1 MSRRNKH
8 AVFCENFLDRIL
20 SERCMTGLSGNA
32 FAVAYVLARHFN
44 AKTKLAW
51 PGQKRICDLACLSEA
66 AVKRAVKELEDAG
79 YIEIWVSYGRGKAN
93 TYRPIPPKK
102 GSFANPFNRRNRTQT
117 APPGATKR
125 STNAPT
131 KPLKY
136 IDYGKTAEQRGAN
149 VPARMSTSAMSTSHV
164 VDCEKTSQHKELS
177 SQDDIALTP
186 EKGSQTT
193 VKGFTSE
200 PPLVEEAADGTPA
213 PASGALTGPEPSP
226 TAAKEFGAMLD
237 DGNGKPIWLEGIRHK
252 PRELYTE
259 KPDLL
264 IGARIESDKMVG
276 TIIGYHDTEFAL
288 VRFDAQMV
296 GGVHVDE
303 MVAWTKISDITVT
316 APPAGYQVGDKVR
329 HLRYGIGIVV
339 VVDGSTCEVDFKSG
353 RKRIMR
359 SFIDPVATAA

>member
-1 MSRRNKH
+1 MSRRNRH
-8 AVFCENFLDRIL
+8 NIMVQSFL
-20 SERCMTGLSGNA
+20 ERVNQDPTLPAGA
-32 FAVAYVLARHFN
+32 FKVAFVLAHHFN
-44 AKTKLAW
+44 RKTKLAW
-51 PGQKRICDLACLSEA
+51 PSERTIAEATALTERWVRKMLKALAD
-66 AVKRAVKELEDAG
+66 RQ
-79 YIEIWVSYGRGKAN
+79 YIEIWVSRGRTRSN
-93 TYRPIPPKK
+93 RYRPLPASENRNSSSGFTAAKRAKTTPK
-102 GSFANPFNRRNRTQT
+102 S
-117 APPGATKR
+117 ATER

-136 IDYGKTAEQRGAN
+136 KNYGEIAEQRGAN
-149 VPARMSTSAMSTSHV
+149 ALAKVVTSASAPTDV
-164 VDCEKTSQHKELS
+164 VDAKN
-177 SQDDIALTP
+177 ALY
-186 EKGSQTT
+186 
-193 VKGFTSE
+193 TSE
-200 PPLVEEAADGTPA
+200 IGHGDGGHQKPENRNSSVVKPELAFRQPSDEAADGTPA

-316 APPAGYQVGDKVR
+316 APPPGYQVGDTVR
-329 HLRYGIGIVV
+329 HLRYEIGIVA